1 MEPDEF
7 YFGALLQ
14 AHGISARCSKD
25 KNMRDEVVV
34 LAAGSVYN
42 YTDEEL
48 CLLFANNHVILEG
61 KAATLL
67 IERGLGCL
75 FGGESYQVYA
85 SENDIQAYEQIEGD
99 ILVNGIPGYRASA
112 FSRTGDYVAIQYSKK
127 PCVKSRVYDYR
138 QEEIGYGSVVS
149 KGHLIVPYVVDQLY
163 LDQLHPLRGK
173 IVCDYLER
181 YGKNIVRTN
190 YANVY
195 AYFAKGDKNIL
206 ILVNTTLNTL
216 PVTKFKLL
224 GEQVTKLYEVDRDGV
239 TREKSFSVDEEGFVT
254 VPEDFKY
261 ITTKT
266 FII

>member
-85 SENDIQAYEQIEGD
+85 SENDIQA
-99 ILVNGIPGYRASA
+99 
-112 FSRTGDYVAIQYSKK
+112 
-127 PCVKSRVYDYR
+127 
-138 QEEIGYGSVVS
+138 
-149 KGHLIVPYVVDQLY
+149 
-163 LDQLHPLRGK
+163 
-173 IVCDYLER
+173 
-181 YGKNIVRTN
+181 
-190 YANVY
+190 
-195 AYFAKGDKNIL
+195 
-206 ILVNTTLNTL
+206 
-216 PVTKFKLL
+216 
-224 GEQVTKLYEVDRDGV
+224 
-239 TREKSFSVDEEGFVT
+239 
-254 VPEDFKY
+254 
-261 ITTKT
+261 
-266 FII
+266 